1 LSGIEVSLP
10 AVEINM
16 KAEEGDAKT
25 PWILP
30 VAWGG
35 GGGVRRSEVGVAKF
49 GMDDELGPPG
59 YRN

>member
-1 LSGIEVSLP
+1 
-10 AVEINM
+10 M